1 MQAYGNS
8 ISAIVLDISKPLDS
22 FENSVTAL
30 RHLCSQLFHRG
41 AKALIIGGDFQL
53 ELQPSFLD
61 VTGPYALGRP
71 SKHDYWDRHSLLVD
85 LMCTF
90 GLHAANT
97 FNNQELPQTR
107 IPWGK
112 CRKDGTQIDY
122 FLVSSSL
129 QGSCAASGKRIFRSD
144 HVSIWGA

>member
-30 RHLCSQLFHRG
+30 RHLRSQLFHRG

-53 ELQPSFLD
+53 ELQLSFLD
-61 VTGPYALGRP
+61 VTGPYALRRP

-90 GLHAANT
+90 GLLAANT
-97 FNNQELPQTR
+97 FKQS
-107 IPWGK
+107 
-112 CRKDGTQIDY
+112 GTAADADSLGQ
-122 FLVSSSL
+122 VS
-129 QGSCAASGKRIFRSD
+129 QRWYAN
-144 HVSIWGA
+144 